1 MGSKSEVSPPRSAV
15 REFFSSLAGMITIGL
30 AAGLVLCSPF
40 FIYWQRS
47 SPETRAVSPGAA
59 PPQPPTPPAQVPI
72 KTESKQQTTSVDQ
85 FLPTSERSTTTHNTE
100 SANDLAQSPN
110 LSAREQIDL
119 ALKFRLLAR
128 PAEEEKVLRNPRSPE
143 AKVIR
148 ALIIQEDSAEL
159 RASGMTTFD
168 RSEAEKLATEVLP
181 KLSADAESKPLS
193 MYLLSCLYRS
203 GLGVPKDLLQAFRL
217 SSEAASNGEK
227 AAYRGLS
234 WAYCLGNGVEKDE
247 AKSLE
252 WARKAA
258 DAGDTEMMLR
268 VSNGYEEG
276 RVLKRSL
283 AASMYYLEKAA
294 RAGNPEAMRRYSG
307 HLNKF
312 DLFTSEDTRKSM
324 TEESVDWLVKAAEAG
339 NQIAMSFLSMEYE
352 GRMGGMGSR
361 VRPDRKKAFEWSK
374 KAAASGLPFA
384 IACLSRLYRF
394 GIGCK
399 QNEEEA
405 DSLLEQA
412 KRAAKGDEK
421 MISLNEMQSRL
432 SPFLP
437 FEALASSP
445 QSESS
450 EPVADQSAREA
461 TPKPDRSPRRNEA
474 QPRPMVSAMLV
485 KLDGLR
491 VTYYGPRDKN
501 VPDRTMVN
509 LDVDNVFSSPHE
521 SLSLWIFYDHRTPQR
536 IPDSRTLSVGID
548 RYGPSYEYDQSDEA
562 TIKCGDALLGTKA
575 RCEREFKLDM
585 TKETRCN
592 ESFYMDVTIKALKQA
607 LDSEQS
613 IGIQIGTHPRT
624 ILSSTCRAKIKKFIE
639 ILQSGSYPEGTL
651 NEETDKPKAPEFG
664 KPLAVLPKQKVE
676 ALTVDL
682 LDTTWE
688 VSGTGNY
695 IYIYGEVRN
704 TSGVAIKAL
713 RMTAL
718 LEAQG
723 ARWCPQKMPTPPHA
737 PLSRVTSPRSKSWH
751 TPTPASIIT
760 ISSSSPLARTSN
772 TVRPGYHRCK
782 EFARRR
788 PTIRARPWRPP

>member
-1 MGSKSEVSPPRSAV
+1 M
-15 REFFSSLAGMITIGL
+15 
-30 AAGLVLCSPF
+30 
-40 FIYWQRS
+40 
-47 SPETRAVSPGAA
+47 
-59 PPQPPTPPAQVPI
+59 PI
-72 KTESKQQTTSVDQ
+72 KTESKKQTTSVDQ

-110 LSAREQIDL
+110 LSEREQIDL

-203 GLGVPKDLLQAFRL
+203 GLGVSKDLHQAFRL

-294 RAGNPEAMRRYSG
+294 RAGNPEAMRRYSEQV
-307 HLNKF
+307 NNIPF
-312 DLFTSEDTRKSM
+312 YMYMEDTLNSRKSRI
-324 TEESVDWLVKAAEAG
+324 EESVDRLVKSAEAG
-339 NQIAMSFLSMEYE
+339 NQIAMNVLSYEYE
-352 GRMGGMGSR
+352 GGMGSR

-412 KRAAKGDEK
+412 KKAAKEDKE
-421 MISLNEMQSRL
+421 MISSVEMQSR
-432 SPFLP
+432 SSP

-445 QSESS
+445 QSGSS
-450 EPVADQSAREA
+450 ESNRPVSSLNVAESGPGRQGQQQVNQRLQNQKN
-461 TPKPDRSPRRNEA
+461 TPGTAEYIAKHIDEDLAKAHAEN
-474 QPRPMVSAMLV
+474 
-485 KLDGLR
+485 
-491 VTYYGPRDKN
+491 
-501 VPDRTMVN
+501 
-509 LDVDNVFSSPHE
+509 
-521 SLSLWIFYDHRTPQR
+521 
-536 IPDSRTLSVGID
+536 DSRRTATATERDSKAEAAETTKPNEDEPPAKPKNQRLTIAILEQTGGPMKFGGMI
-548 RYGPSYEYDQSDEA
+548 PSYEVIA
-562 TIKCGDALLGTKA
+562 
-575 RCEREFKLDM
+575 M
-585 TKETRCN
+585 
-592 ESFYMDVTIKALKQA
+592 
-607 LDSEQS
+607 
-613 IGIQIGTHPRT
+613 
-624 ILSSTCRAKIKKFIE
+624 
-639 ILQSGSYPEGTL
+639 
-651 NEETDKPKAPEFG
+651 
-664 KPLAVLPKQKVE
+664 
-676 ALTVDL
+676 
-682 LDTTWE
+682 
-688 VSGTGNY
+688 
-695 IYIYGEVRN
+695 VRN
-704 TSGVAIKAL
+704 TSSVPLKLLTMTVIFRCADNTMIGTEA
-713 RMTAL
+713 RMAD
-718 LEAQG
+718 
-723 ARWCPQKMPTPPHA
+723 
-737 PLSRVTSPRSKSWH
+737 
-751 TPTPASIIT
+751 
-760 ISSSSPLARTSN
+760 ARTLEPGDST
-772 TVRPGYHRCK
+772 TVKAMDNGENLAEIDHYDLKFTAGFPDEKNVDFTVEQTDRPPPRAK
-782 EFARRR
+782 APTSRRR
-788 PTIRARPWRPP
+788 P

>member
-40 FIYWQRS
+40 IIYWQQS
-47 SPETRAVSPGAA
+47 APETRAVSPGAA
-59 PPQPPTPPAQVPI
+59 PPQPPTPPAQVPF

-85 FLPTSERSTTTHNTE
+85 FLPTPEQSNTTHNTE
-100 SANDLAQSPN
+100 SVNDLAVSSN
-110 LSAREQIDL
+110 LSEGEQIDL
-119 ALKFRLLAR
+119 ALKFRLLGR
-128 PAEEEKVLRNPRSPE
+128 PAERGKVLRNPRSLE
-143 AKVIR
+143 AKVMR

-159 RASGMTTFD
+159 RGSGMTTFD
-168 RSEAEKLATEVLP
+168 RSEAEKLATEALP
-181 KLSADAESKPLS
+181 KLSADAKSKPLS
-193 MYLLSCLYRS
+193 MYLLSCLYMS
-203 GLGVPKDLLQAFRL
+203 GLGVPKDLHQAFRL

-234 WAYCLGNGVEKDE
+234 WAYFLGGGVEKDE

-258 DAGDTEMMLR
+258 DAGDTVMMLR
-268 VSNGYEEG
+268 VSSGYEEG

-283 AASMYYLEKAA
+283 AASIYYLEKAA
-294 RAGNPEAMRRYSG
+294 RAGNPEAMRRYSERLAFVPMLTYTAEI
-307 HLNKF
+307 H
-312 DLFTSEDTRKSM
+312 KSIR
-324 TEESVDWLVKAAEAG
+324 EEAADWLIKAAEAG
-339 NQIAMSFLSMEYE
+339 DLRSMTTLAMGYE
-352 GRMGGMGSR
+352 GGFGGMGGMGGFGLR
-361 VRPDRKKAFEWSK
+361 LEKDEKKAFEWCK
-374 KAAASGLPFA
+374 KAAASGVASA
-384 IACLSRLYRF
+384 IASLSRAYRL
-394 GIGCK
+394 GIGCEK
-399 QNEEEA
+399 NEREADTLLEEA
-405 DSLLEQA
+405 
-412 KRAAKGDEK
+412 KKAAKGDEQT
-421 MISLNEMQSRL
+421 IARL
-432 SPFLP
+432 EWVSKSNPAG
-437 FEALASSP
+437 ALAPPPRSD
-445 QSESS
+445 SS
-450 EPVADQSAREA
+450 EPVADQSTKEA
-461 TPKPDRSPRRNEA
+461 TPEPDRSPRRNEA
-474 QPRPMVSAMLV
+474 QPRPMVSAMPV

-491 VTYYGPRDKN
+491 VTYHGPRDKN

-536 IPDSRTLSVGID
+536 IPDSTTLSVGID

-585 TKETRCN
+585 TKEMRCN
-592 ESFYMDVTIKALKQA
+592 ESFYMDVMIKALKQA

-723 ARWCPQKMPTPPHA
+723 GALVSTEDAYATPRIIEPGDIATVKIMAHADPRIHHYNLKFESAGQNVKYRTAR
-737 PLSRVTSPRSKSWH
+737 SP
-751 TPTPASIIT
+751 
-760 ISSSSPLARTSN
+760 
-772 TVRPGYHRCK
+772 
-782 EFARRR
+782 
-788 PTIRARPWRPP
+788 

>member
-1 MGSKSEVSPPRSAV
+1 MGSKSEASPPRSAV
-15 REFFSSLAGMITIGL
+15 REFFNSLAGMITIGL

-40 FIYWQRS
+40 LIYWQRS
-47 SPETRAVSPGAA
+47 SLETRAVSPGAA
-59 PPQPPTPPAQVPI
+59 LPQPPTPPAQVPI

-110 LSAREQIDL
+110 LSEREQIDL

-203 GLGVPKDLLQAFRL
+203 GLGVSKDLHQAFRL

-227 AAYRGLS
+227 TAYRGLS

-294 RAGNPEAMRRYSG
+294 RAGNPEAMRRYSEQV
-307 HLNKF
+307 NNIPF
-312 DLFTSEDTRKSM
+312 YMYMEDTLNSRKSRI
-324 TEESVDWLVKAAEAG
+324 EESVDWLVKSAEAG
-339 NQIAMSFLSMEYE
+339 NQIAMNVLSYEYE
-352 GRMGGMGSR
+352 GGMGSR

-412 KRAAKGDEK
+412 KKAAKEDKE
-421 MISLNEMQSRL
+421 MISSLKCSRDQVRSKLWLPRL
-432 SPFLP
+432 SPGHP
-437 FEALASSP
+437 NPTGPYPRSTSRNPA
-445 QSESS
+445 Q
-450 EPVADQSAREA
+450 D
-461 TPKPDRSPRRNEA
+461 DR
-474 QPRPMVSAMLV
+474 
-485 KLDGLR
+485 
-491 VTYYGPRDKN
+491 
-501 VPDRTMVN
+501 VN
-509 LDVDNVFSSPHE
+509 
-521 SLSLWIFYDHRTPQR
+521 
-536 IPDSRTLSVGID
+536 SR
-548 RYGPSYEYDQSDEA
+548 
-562 TIKCGDALLGTKA
+562 
-575 RCEREFKLDM
+575 
-585 TKETRCN
+585 
-592 ESFYMDVTIKALKQA
+592 
-607 LDSEQS
+607 
-613 IGIQIGTHPRT
+613 
-624 ILSSTCRAKIKKFIE
+624 STNACKIKKTHRE
-639 ILQSGSYPEGTL
+639 PL
-651 NEETDKPKAPEFG
+651 NTSRSISTKTWPKLTPRTTAAEPQR
-664 KPLAVLPKQKVE
+664 LPKGIAK
-676 ALTVDL
+676 
-682 LDTTWE
+682 
-688 VSGTGNY
+688 
-695 IYIYGEVRN
+695 
-704 TSGVAIKAL
+704 
-713 RMTAL
+713 
-718 LEAQG
+718 
-723 ARWCPQKMPTPPHA
+723 P
-737 PLSRVTSPRSKSWH
+737 
-751 TPTPASIIT
+751 
-760 ISSSSPLARTSN
+760 
-772 TVRPGYHRCK
+772 
-782 EFARRR
+782 
-788 PTIRARPWRPP
+788 RPPRPPSPTRTNLQPNPRTKG